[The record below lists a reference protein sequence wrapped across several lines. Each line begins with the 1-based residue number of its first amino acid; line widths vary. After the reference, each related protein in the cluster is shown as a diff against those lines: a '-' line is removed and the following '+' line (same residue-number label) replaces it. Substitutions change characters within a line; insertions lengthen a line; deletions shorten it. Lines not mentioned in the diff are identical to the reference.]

1 MQLWKQQKGKDEDK
15 NRSTDNIQTD
25 NKRKGEIQIQSFK
38 RKNEQEKEM
47 IGEFISIMKSMSG
60 LTLKSP
66 ALILSSGFGVGT
78 IVAFTNQHFFNPAE
92 QYYILMLLILLDNIT
107 GMYIALKKEKFCT
120 SKAKRTIYTLIG
132 HTAIL
137 FFAFKLGQ
145 DSKTLFFLKDAVF
158 VPLVLINLLS
168 FVKNLSL
175 LGYLP
180 KTFAKYL
187 YKKVNTYDNQLAIKN
202 PDDLDS
208 GSGNQ

>member
-15 NRSTDNIQTD
+15 NRSQDNIQTD
-25 NKRKGEIQIQSFK
+25 NQRKGEIQIQSFK

-47 IGEFISIMKSMSG
+47 INEFLSIMKSMSG

-78 IVAFTNQHFFNPAE
+78 IVAFTNQHIFNPAE

-107 GMYIALKKEKFCT
+107 GMYIALKSEKFCT

-137 FFAFKLGQ
+137 FFAFQLGQ
-145 DSKTLFFLKDAVF
+145 DSKPLFFLKDAVF

-180 KTFAKYL
+180 KAFAKYL
-187 YKKVNTYDNQLAIKN
+187 YKKVNTYDNQLSVKN
-202 PDDLDS
+202 PDDSGD
-208 GSGNQ
+208 GSGHQ